1 MGVKKMNALVSEI
14 DLRDI
19 EFLYEKLGI
28 DTTQHFDIERLSKE
42 YQDLMASIEKEALT
56 TSAYINR

>member
-1 MGVKKMNALVSEI
+1 MNALVPEI
-14 DLRDI
+14 DLKDI
-19 EFLYEKLGI
+19 EYLYEKLGL
-28 DTTQHFDIERLSKE
+28 DTSQNIDIERLSKE

>member
-1 MGVKKMNALVSEI
+1 MNALVPEI
-14 DLRDI
+14 YLKDI
-19 EFLYEKLGI
+19 EYLYEKLGL
-28 DTTQHFDIERLSKE
+28 DTSQNIDIERLSKE

>member
-1 MGVKKMNALVSEI
+1 MNALVSEI